1 MEKCSV
7 VIPADFGI
15 KNFFNNERK
24 IFNGRIKSRP
34 EDFIVT
40 EIIDQAIIE
49 SGSEKKQKR
58 KIESVE
64 ISKEKEVALIS
75 SIEEFSER
83 IKEAMKSENEERK
96 EDPFRIPLPRL
107 EEREFHYKIVGE
119 RFPWP
124 ELQIFNH

>member
-1 MEKCSV
+1 MEKSTV
-7 VIPADFGI
+7 TVIIPPDFGI
-15 KNFFNNERK
+15 KNFLNNERK
-24 IFNGRIKSRP
+24 IFKGRIKSRP

-49 SGSEKKQKR
+49 SGSEKKHKR

-64 ISKEKEVALIS
+64 ISKEKVEALIS
-75 SIEEFSER
+75 SIEKFSER
-83 IKEAMKSENEERK
+83 IKEALKSENDERQ
-96 EDPFRIPLPRL
+96 EDLRIPLPVL

-124 ELQIFNH
+124 EL